1 MAALEVVMGAADL
14 EFAFGLVFSLPVS
27 LLILFV
33 FYIFFQPV
41 DDNIQ
46 TKIEDLISESNE
58 KLEVNYKFLTKY
70 SLACSVQ

>member
-1 MAALEVVMGAADL
+1 MGVADL

-27 LLILFV
+27 LLILFE

-58 KLEVNYKFLTKY
+58 HLEVNFKFLTKY